1 WPTPPDAA
9 VIKMF
14 FRSPL
19 PSSLIPT
26 DFESAWSAVRPATG
40 KPAQSAA
47 EISGGIE
54 AAILSLTTANSASP
68 PPLYQ

>member
-1 WPTPPDAA
+1 
-9 VIKMF
+9 M
-14 FRSPL
+14 
-19 PSSLIPT
+19 

-54 AAILSLTTANSASP
+54 AAIVSLTTAYSASP

>member
-1 WPTPPDAA
+1 
-9 VIKMF
+9 M
-14 FRSPL
+14 
-19 PSSLIPT
+19 

-68 PPLYQ
+68 PPVYQKNLITQKMLCLH